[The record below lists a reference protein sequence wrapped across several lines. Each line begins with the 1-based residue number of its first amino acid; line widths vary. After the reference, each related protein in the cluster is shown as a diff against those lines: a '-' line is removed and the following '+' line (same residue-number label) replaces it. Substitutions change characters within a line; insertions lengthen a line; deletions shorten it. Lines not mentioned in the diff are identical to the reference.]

1 MGQFKP
7 MVKMM
12 TTEPTVELKLKRGG
26 SATHERHHAEGGRV
40 PSGMMGS
47 KAIKHG
53 GKAVKKADG
62 GALSMAAPVMGNPAA
77 ARAMAARRMARTAPP
92 MGPTAQTGR
101 PPMPM
106 PAPMATPGGAM
117 ARPPMMKEGGK
128 VDLAQDK
135 AMIKKAF
142 KQHDMQEHKG
152 AKGTKLK
159 LKDGGAAMD
168 SAMTKTTVKGNAGKF
183 AKTMVVDGDKA
194 DRARGTGVVKEG
206 NAGGYKK
213 GGRAMCWGGK
223 MATGGAIPSE
233 TIRGK
238 PSKTIMDE
246 AKPDRA
252 RGTGGVKMGNA
263 AGFKKGGRPFAV
275 GGGVEGNV
283 VGTPPGITGARTGA
297 VRESNA
303 GGYKRGGS
311 PVKKYARGG
320 GVQDDGAAVKMPQ
333 GRKPPSS
340 PVAISELSGTFK
352 RGGKV
357 C

>member
-62 GALSMAAPVMGNPAA
+62 GALGTMAPAMGNPAA

-92 MGPTAQTGR
+92 MGPTAAVGR

-106 PAPMATPGGAM
+106 ATPAGAM
-117 ARPPMMKEGGK
+117 ARPPMMKKGGK
-128 VDLAQDK
+128 MDLSQDK

-142 KQHDMQEHKG
+142 KQHDMQEHRG

-159 LKDGGAAMD
+159 LKDGGAAID
-168 SAMTKTTVKGNAGKF
+168 SAMTKTTVEGNAGKF
-183 AKTMVVDGDKA
+183 AKTMVVDGDKS
-194 DRARGTGVVKEG
+194 DRASGTGAVKES

-213 GGRAMCWGGK
+213 GGRAMCYGGK

-233 TIRGK
+233 AVRGK
-238 PSKTIMDE
+238 PSKTIVDQG
-246 AKPDRA
+246 KPDRA
-252 RGTGGVKMGNA
+252 HGTGAVKMGNA
-263 AGFKKGGRPFAV
+263 AGFKT
-275 GGGVEGNV
+275 GGVM
-283 VGTPPGITGARTGA
+283 
-297 VRESNA
+297 ESNA

-311 PVKKYARGG
+311 PVKKFARGG